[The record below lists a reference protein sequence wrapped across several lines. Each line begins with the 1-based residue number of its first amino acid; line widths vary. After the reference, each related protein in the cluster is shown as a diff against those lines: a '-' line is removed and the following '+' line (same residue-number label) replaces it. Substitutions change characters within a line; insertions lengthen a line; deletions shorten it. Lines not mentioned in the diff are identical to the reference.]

1 LTPTSAPAQAAA
13 GRHDD
18 ETRRMTRAAGTV
30 AAATLISRI
39 LGFARDAV
47 IAGYFGAGF
56 SADAFLAAF
65 RIPNLFRRLVG
76 EGVLNS
82 AFVPVFAETLH
93 RGGAEE
99 ARRLFGAA
107 ARVFVAVLAVVS
119 ALGVL
124 GADRLVMLIA
134 PGFAGPK
141 LELTVSLARLMFP
154 YLMAAGLMALC
165 MGALNVSGS
174 FAPPALAPA
183 LLNVAIIAAVMF
195 LSPHLEMPAIG
206 LGVGVLVGGIA
217 QVAVQLPALR
227 RRGLS
232 PWGTRGVRHPALARI
247 ARLMVPAVMGGAVYQ
262 INILVGTLLAS
273 TLPEGS
279 VSYLYYA
286 DRLVEF
292 PLGVVAM
299 AAATAVLP
307 GMSRDAAAG
316 NRQRVGET
324 FGDATRLVSFITLPA
339 TAGLILLAEPIVEV
353 LFRRGEFTAA
363 DVRLTAQALS
373 YYALGL
379 WSFSMVRIAV
389 AAFFALQDA
398 RTPFRAATVCI
409 AANLLLGLLLMG
421 PLAHGGM
428 ALAASVASTLHLVIL
443 LLLLERRVGRMRWGA
458 AACSVARSA
467 FNTAVMSGGLWLLA
481 RETAEQLDG
490 RGLLVGAWV
499 GAGAVLYV
507 AASWATGS
515 PELRYL
521 VSLVKGEG
529 RAS

>member
-1 LTPTSAPAQAAA
+1 
-13 GRHDD
+13 
-18 ETRRMTRAAGTV
+18 
-30 AAATLISRI
+30 
-39 LGFARDAV
+39 
-47 IAGYFGAGF
+47 
-56 SADAFLAAF
+56 
-65 RIPNLFRRLVG
+65 
-76 EGVLNS
+76 
-82 AFVPVFAETLH
+82 
-93 RGGAEE
+93 
-99 ARRLFGAA
+99 
-107 ARVFVAVLAVVS
+107 
-119 ALGVL
+119 
-124 GADRLVMLIA
+124 
-134 PGFAGPK
+134 
-141 LELTVSLARLMFP
+141 
-154 YLMAAGLMALC
+154 
-165 MGALNVSGS
+165 
-174 FAPPALAPA
+174 
-183 LLNVAIIAAVMF
+183 
-195 LSPHLEMPAIG
+195 
-206 LGVGVLVGGIA
+206 
-217 QVAVQLPALR
+217 
-227 RRGLS
+227 
-232 PWGTRGVRHPALARI
+232 
-247 ARLMVPAVMGGAVYQ
+247 
-262 INILVGTLLAS
+262 
-273 TLPEGS
+273 
-279 VSYLYYA
+279 
-286 DRLVEF
+286 
-292 PLGVVAM
+292 
-299 AAATAVLP
+299 
-307 GMSRDAAAG
+307 
-316 NRQRVGET
+316 VGET

-428 ALAASVASTLHLVIL
+428 ALAASVASTLNLVIL
-443 LLLLERRVGRMRWGA
+443 LLLLERRVGWMRWGA
-458 AACSVARSA
+458 AARSVARSA